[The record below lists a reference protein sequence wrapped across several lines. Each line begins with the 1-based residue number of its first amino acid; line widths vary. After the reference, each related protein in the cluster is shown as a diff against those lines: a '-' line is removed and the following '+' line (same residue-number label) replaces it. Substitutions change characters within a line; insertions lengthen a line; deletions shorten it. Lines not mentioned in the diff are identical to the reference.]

1 MAAIATQTIELD
13 LTPGGVSP
21 FLYVSQG
28 DYGTRNLVFNLMMNG
43 QPYSVPSGVTTVS
56 LEGITKGGDLFN
68 VTCSFSGSTITASL
82 TAGMTATVGMDICQ
96 IVLKNSF
103 GRLGTANFF
112 IVVEQSP
119 TTIKVLYGNVYW
131 SDLAKSWAVGGTD
144 LRSDEATNNSKY
156 WSNISKSFAETAEL
170 LSKSWAVG
178 GTGKRSGENTNNS
191 KYWSDTSKSW
201 SEVSQNKSTLAE
213 SWAIGGTNTRP
224 YEDTDNA
231 KYYASIVNDVRPQ
244 LDENTNDISVLE
256 SLINQYVTPSSQ
268 HPDEVVNARVGFDGT
283 TYQNL
288 GTAIRSQVTVYGYI
302 PGSEEIY
309 FRRNS

>member
-43 QPYSVPSGVTTVS
+43 QPYSIPNTVTTVS

-68 VTCSFSGSTITASL
+68 VTCTFSGSTVTASL
-82 TAGMTATVGMDICQ
+82 TAGMTATIGMDICQ

-144 LRSDEATNNSKY
+144 LRSDEETNNSKY
-156 WSNISKSFAETAEL
+156 WSNISKGYA
-170 LSKSWAVG
+170 
-178 GTGKRSGENTNNS
+178 NS
-191 KYWSDTSKSW
+191 
-201 SEVSQNKSTLAE
+201 
-213 SWAIGGTNTRP
+213 
-224 YEDTDNA
+224 
-231 KYYASIVNDVRPQ
+231 VRPE
-244 LDENTNDISVLE
+244 LDNIKNNISVLN
-256 SLINQYVTPSSQ
+256 SLIDQYVRPSTE
-268 HPDEVVNARVGFDGT
+268 HPTEVVNARVGFDGT
-283 TYQNL
+283 VYQNL
-288 GTAIRSQVTVYGYI
+288 GDAVRSQVTVYGYI

-309 FRRNS
+309 FRRNNS